1 MTPRIKTVAPEEA
14 RGLRKLMVKM
24 SQRQMGGMVPGIQ
37 QILMPDLRI
46 LIPTYWLYG
55 YLNERKGSPLS
66 KLQREMVA
74 TVVNGLVGGA
84 P

>member
-1 MTPRIKTVAPEEA
+1 MARILTLDPAQA
-14 RGLRKLMVKM
+14 RGIRKLIVRMI
-24 SQRQMGGMVPGIQ
+24 SRQNGGELPGVFK
-37 QILMPDLRI
+37 ILMIDFQI
-46 LIPTYWLYG
+46 TIPTGWLVY

-66 KLQREMVA
+66 KLQREMTA